1 MGEGDHQK
9 QMLHQGP
16 CMVVDLQQD
25 HKNNHKQYSKHGEDQ
40 EDQWMMIMEDDH
52 HFTCI
57 KNNNNNNNNNNI
69 PSSTSSFE
77 DTSSSSNGS
86 LSTSISSSSNL
97 VDEDDDDDASSSSST
112 SSSSHSPSSSKSNG
126 PLYELSELMSQLP
139 IKRGLSKY
147 FQGKS
152 QSFTCLSR
160 VMSIEDLAKKE
171 TPYRKKMMKSNC
183 KSYGGGLDAYK
194 SYNLLPKATIAKK
207 QVSRA
212 SSTSFSSFSTGNR
225 SKSTFLGSSTRPPPV
240 PVQKHFSP
248 V

>member
-1 MGEGDHQK
+1 
-9 QMLHQGP
+9 MLHQGP
-16 CMVVDLQQD
+16 CMVADLPQE
-25 HKNNHKQYSKHGEDQ
+25 HKKNHKQYSKHGEDQ

-52 HFTCI
+52 HFTCN
-57 KNNNNNNNNNNI
+57 KNKKNNNI

-86 LSTSISSSSNL
+86 LSLSTSISSSSNL
-97 VDEDDDDDASSSSST
+97 IDEDDDASSSST
-112 SSSSHSPSSSKSNG
+112 SSSSSSSSSKSNG

-139 IKRGLSKY
+139 IKRGLSNY

-183 KSYGGGLDAYK
+183 KSYGGGLNAYK

-207 QVSRA
+207 QISRA
-212 SSTSFSSFSTGNR
+212 SSTSFSSFPAGSK
-225 SKSTFLGSSTRPPPV
+225 SKSTFLGSSTGPPPV
-240 PVQKHFSP
+240 PVQKHFSSE
-248 V
+248 

>member
-1 MGEGDHQK
+1 
-9 QMLHQGP
+9 MLHQGP

-52 HFTCI
+52 HFTC
-57 KNNNNNNNNNNI
+57 NNNNNNI
-69 PSSTSSFE
+69 LSSTSSFE

-86 LSTSISSSSNL
+86 LSLSTSISSSSNL
-97 VDEDDDDDASSSSST
+97 VDDDDDASSSST
-112 SSSSHSPSSSKSNG
+112 SSSSHLPSSSKSNG
-126 PLYELSELMSQLP
+126 PLYELSEIMSQLP
-139 IKRGLSKY
+139 IKRGLSKFY
-147 FQGKS
+147 QGKS

-160 VMSIEDLAKKE
+160 VMSIEDLAKNE

-212 SSTSFSSFSTGNR
+212 SSTSFSSFPAGSR

-240 PVQKHFSP
+240 PVQKHFSSE
-248 V
+248 